1 MRIFLRKLN
10 DLELKGI
17 FKTTDSVSSL
27 KNKIS
32 EIFENKLS
40 LKLDLRSHSVTVFHQ
55 TVNTGKPLSSSNSE
69 K

>member
-40 LKLDLRSHSVTVFHQ
+40 LKLDLRSHSP
-55 TVNTGKPLSSSNSE
+55 NCKPLSSSNSE